1 MSNALEKTH
10 VVAAENNTTLLANLA
25 EHTKVTKVNAEIS
38 HLAVEC
44 RLCGYFYHDNKAKAY
59 IILIDQIIQC

>member
-38 HLAVEC
+38 HLAVVVMSNVWV
-44 RLCGYFYHDNKAKAY
+44 L
-59 IILIDQIIQC
+59 LP